1 MNTNIK
7 TTNITLT
14 DAISQYVTKRLEKV
28 GKLTAGDTSIQC
40 DIELA
45 RTTAHHNK
53 GDIFKAEAHIVGAGL
68 NVYHS
73 ADKEDLYVAIDEMR
87 DGILREL
94 KSHYQKNTSR
104 VRRGG
109 AVVKNMMKG
118 LWPWGKN

>member
-14 DAISQYVTKRLEKV
+14 DAIAAYVTKRLTKAEKI
-28 GKLTAGDTSIQC
+28 LETDTSVQC

-53 GDIFKAEAHIVGAGL
+53 GDIFKAEAHIVGNGI

-73 ADKEDLYVAIDEMR
+73 SEKEDLYAAIDEMR
-87 DGILREL
+87 DGVLREL
-94 KSHYQKNTSR
+94 KSHRSKNMSR
-104 VRRGG
+104 IRRGG
-109 AVVKNMMKG
+109 AAIKSMMRG
-118 LWPWGKN
+118 LWPGRR